1 MRSKNKA
8 RKIGIL
14 LLIVSISLISSG
26 VYIGYIS
33 NPKRIA
39 LTAMRSLS
47 ASIYTKKETPK
58 ENVISTLSK
67 ETSFTINSSI
77 KLTASSP
84 YIVNKVTTDE
94 KYLKYAN
101 LIKNINST
109 ENNISYIQDNKNKK
123 LLVNIDSTL
132 YNEPL
137 FIGKYLIQDA
147 TTYYY
152 INNFKD
158 AYINNGNNNYFETIT
173 TKTTTENIKYLLDFI
188 KSSFKSNLKNDYFE
202 ITEKEMVIGNE
213 KDTYNQITLTID
225 NDKAKKII
233 NSILKD
239 LKNDKESS
247 KILTS
252 INKNFN
258 NYKIT
263 KKTQILKENTNIVF
277 NIYTDKMTY
286 QIRKQEIIL
295 KNTDTKITI
304 SYDYNK
310 RGEVLLNDEVIY
322 YYHIDKNS
330 DGSRINI
337 LSKEEK
343 NIGSIIYNNVNNL
356 KVLEFNYSDLKH
368 TISANYKVETS
379 TIEKDKKYSI
389 VNQFNLRITNN
400 ETELINA
407 NYLIDTI
414 IENKAKIEEDIS
426 TSIFQS
432 SITEEEKLLLQQNN
446 QNNYNKLYS

>member
-1 MRSKNKA
+1 MRSKNKT
-8 RKIGIL
+8 RKIGIF
-14 LLIVSISLISSG
+14 LLIISISLISSG
-26 VYIGYIS
+26 LYIGYVS

-47 ASIYTKKETPK
+47 TSIYTKKETSK
-58 ENVISTLSK
+58 ENVVPVLNK
-67 ETSFTINSSI
+67 ETGYTINSSI

-84 YIVNKVTTDE
+84 YIVNKATTDE

-158 AYINNGNNNYFETIT
+158 TYINNGNNNYFETIT

-202 ITEKEMVIGNE
+202 ITEKEMVIANE
-213 KDTYNQITLTID
+213 KDTYNQITLNID

-247 KILTS
+247 KIITS

-263 KKTQILKENTNIVF
+263 KKTQILKENNSIVF

-310 RGEVLLNDEVIY
+310 RGEVLLNDEIIY

-337 LSKEEK
+337 LSREQK

-356 KVLEFNYSDLKH
+356 KVIEFNYSDSKY

-379 TIEKDKKYSI
+379 TIEKDKKHSI

-432 SITEEEKLLLQQNN
+432 SVTEEEKLLLQQNN

>member
-1 MRSKNKA
+1 MRSKNKT
-8 RKIGIL
+8 RKIGIF
-14 LLIVSISLISSG
+14 LLIISISLISSG
-26 VYIGYIS
+26 LYIGYVS

-47 ASIYTKKETPK
+47 TSIYTKKETSK
-58 ENVISTLSK
+58 ENIVPVLNK
-67 ETSFTINSSI
+67 ETGYTINSSI

-84 YIVNKVTTDE
+84 YIVNKATTDE
-94 KYLKYAN
+94 NYLKYAN

-158 AYINNGNNNYFETIT
+158 TYINNGNNNYFETIT

-202 ITEKEMVIGNE
+202 ITEKEMVIANE
-213 KDTYNQITLTID
+213 KDTYNQITLNID

-247 KILTS
+247 KIITS

-258 NYKIT
+258 NYKII
-263 KKTQILKENTNIVF
+263 KKTQILKENNSIVF

-310 RGEVLLNDEVIY
+310 RGEVLLNDEIIY

-337 LSKEEK
+337 LSREQK

-356 KVLEFNYSDLKH
+356 KVIEFNYSDSKY

-379 TIEKDKKYSI
+379 TIEKDKKHSI

-432 SITEEEKLLLQQNN
+432 SVTEEEKLLLQQNN

>member
-1 MRSKNKA
+1 MRSKNKT
-8 RKIGIL
+8 RKIGIF
-14 LLIVSISLISSG
+14 LLIISISLISSG
-26 VYIGYIS
+26 LYIGYVS

-47 ASIYTKKETPK
+47 TSIYTKKETSK
-58 ENVISTLSK
+58 ENVVPALNK
-67 ETSFTINSSI
+67 ETGYTINSSI

-84 YIVNKVTTDE
+84 YIVNKATTDE
-94 KYLKYAN
+94 NYLKYAN

-123 LLVNIDSTL
+123 LLVNINSTL

-202 ITEKEMVIGNE
+202 ITEKEMVIANE
-213 KDTYNQITLTID
+213 KDTYNQITLNID

-263 KKTQILKENTNIVF
+263 KKTQILKENNSIVF

-310 RGEVLLNDEVIY
+310 RGEVLLNDEIIY

-337 LSKEEK
+337 LSREQK

-356 KVLEFNYSDLKH
+356 KVIEFNYSDSKY

-379 TIEKDKKYSI
+379 TIEKDKKHSI

-432 SITEEEKLLLQQNN
+432 SVTEEEKLLLQQNN

>member
-1 MRSKNKA
+1 MRSKNKT
-8 RKIGIL
+8 RKIGIF
-14 LLIVSISLISSG
+14 LLIISISLISSG
-26 VYIGYIS
+26 LYIGYVS

-47 ASIYTKKETPK
+47 TSIYTKKETSK
-58 ENVISTLSK
+58 ENVVPVLNK
-67 ETSFTINSSI
+67 ETGYTINSSI

-84 YIVNKVTTDE
+84 YIVNKATTDE

-158 AYINNGNNNYFETIT
+158 TYINNGNNNYFETIT

-202 ITEKEMVIGNE
+202 ITEKEMVIANE
-213 KDTYNQITLTID
+213 KDTYNQITLNID
-225 NDKAKKII
+225 NDKATKII

-263 KKTQILKENTNIVF
+263 KKTQILKENNSIVF

-310 RGEVLLNDEVIY
+310 RGEVLLNDEIIY

-337 LSKEEK
+337 LSREQK

-356 KVLEFNYSDLKH
+356 KVIEFNYSDSKY

-379 TIEKDKKYSI
+379 TIEKDKKHSI

-432 SITEEEKLLLQQNN
+432 SVTEEEKLLLQQNN